1 MAIIETFDPD
11 GVRAVYKR
19 RFHRHIVKRV
29 SISLE
34 PERLFENPPL
44 LNSIA
49 GQELAIM
56 ALSEQTLSASLMP
69 TEQDISPWE
78 LRAMPGLTSRM
89 N

>member
-29 SISLE
+29 SIGLE
-34 PERLFENPPL
+34 PELLFENPPL

-49 GQELAIM
+49 GLCRI
-56 ALSEQTLSASLMP
+56 
-69 TEQDISPWE
+69 TEERYDDSQQNYIDSHCQFDIK
-78 LRAMPGLTSRM
+78 
-89 N
+89 